1 MWLELDPQKN
11 WLSFIRLL
19 KFIFWGTLVFTF
31 LGFATQVSLVFDL
44 LSHFRV
50 QYCVAQLLGLIWM
63 IRLLKRPRIKALFV
77 ATLIALA
84 VNGSMVWNYASPVAF
99 EKRQAGYAH
108 LKLLQINVLVLN
120 KNYPKVLTTIQQ
132 SNADIISLQE
142 VNDAWFEAL
151 KQSAVLKK
159 YPYQVNH
166 LKAGNLLLSKIPL
179 MHSKI
184 VSFPEDKLGKAIYRK
199 EGGYILAGLNVQG
212 RQISLINLHP
222 PVPVSPKYIKSY
234 QQYLSLLQVE
244 KPTLASTVILIG
256 DLNTTPWSF
265 FYRQYLEKL
274 ELKDAKAHHY
284 MPTWPTYI
292 PFFYLPIDHVFV
304 SHSVQTVSQ
313 YIGSFNGSDH
323 FPVAVELQIP

>member
-19 KFIFWGTLVFTF
+19 KVVFTF

-63 IRLLKRPRIKALFV
+63 IRHLKKPKIKALFV
-77 ATLIALA
+77 TTFIAFA

-99 EKRQAGYAH
+99 EKRQAGPAH
-108 LKLLQINVLVLN
+108 LKLLQINVLVFN
-120 KNYPKVLTTIQQ
+120 KNYPKVLATIQQ
-132 SNADIISLQE
+132 SNADIVSIQE
-142 VNDAWFEAL
+142 VSDTW
-151 KQSAVLKK
+151 SAVLKK

-179 MHSKI
+179 TGSKI

-199 EGGYILAGLNVQG
+199 EGGYIVAGLNLNG
-212 RQISLINLHP
+212 RPVSLINLHP
-222 PVPVSPKYIKSY
+222 PVPISPKYIRSY
-234 QQYLSLLQVE
+234 QQYLSLLQAE
-244 KPTLASTVILIG
+244 KPTLAPTVILIG

-265 FYRQYLEKL
+265 FYRQ
-274 ELKDAKAHHY
+274 
-284 MPTWPTYI
+284 
-292 PFFYLPIDHVFV
+292 
-304 SHSVQTVSQ
+304 
-313 YIGSFNGSDH
+313 
-323 FPVAVELQIP
+323 